1 MKMAQGSEKIID
13 GNQFFASIIFEKLA
27 KKITR
32 GVRKIY
38 YLLDRRKIEK
48 ERDLCELM
56 NAIEKNSSFNCW
68 KYCSKLLRLYNL
80 IRVKKFKEVLE
91 FGSGISTIIIALAL
105 KLNEQESGI
114 KGRLTSMEE
123 NNGAYFDF
131 VKNTI
136 PVDLN
141 RYVDLISSP
150 KVDDNYYFFHG
161 VRYKDIPD
169 RKFDFVLIDGPTTS
183 CVSNGQKAF
192 DLDFIRVLEKSH
204 SPLDAMV
211 DNRRTTCYVLKFI
224 LGKKV
229 KFNYFINL
237 GFISSVSKSD
247 IVLSDFTANKK

>member
-1 MKMAQGSEKIID
+1 MV
-13 GNQFFASIIFEKLA
+13 FEKLA

-38 YLLDRRKIEK
+38 YLLDRRKIER

-56 NAIEKNSSFNCW
+56 NAIEKNGSFNCW

-91 FGSGISTIIIALAL
+91 FGSGVSTMIIALAL
-105 KLNEQESGI
+105 KLNEEEAGV

-123 NNGAYFDF
+123 DSGEYFDF
-131 VKNTI
+131 VKKTI
-136 PVDLN
+136 PENLN
-141 RYVDLISSP
+141 KYIDLISSH
-150 KVDDNYYFFHG
+150 KIDDNYYFFHG
-161 VRYKDIPD
+161 VRYRDIPD
-169 RKFDFVLIDGPTTS
+169 RKYDFVFIDGPTTS
-183 CVSNGQKAF
+183 CLYNGQKAF
-192 DLDFIRVLEKSH
+192 DLDFIRVLEKSQN
-204 SPLDAMV
+204 PLDAMV

-247 IVLSDFTANKK
+247 IIPPDFTANKK